1 MGEKEE
7 KERILNQAAG
17 AVPLLQL
24 SYAIPYST
32 TPVLARPSWSQ
43 TPRVEISMQKHLASI
58 GPREHYAS
66 TRVYP
71 PDLD

>member
-1 MGEKEE
+1 MNQKKENIKYMGEKEE

-32 TPVLARPSWSQ
+32 TPVLARPS
-43 TPRVEISMQKHLASI
+43 
-58 GPREHYAS
+58 
-66 TRVYP
+66 
-71 PDLD
+71 